1 MFFYRESDNRYIVL
15 PKVCWRLNIR
25 HDSMLL
31 YRYIVQVNIKDKYLI
46 DSTILAEESGSDIN
60 PIQVHVDH
68 DRHRILQNSIYSHN
82 L

>member
-31 YRYIVQVNIKDKYLI
+31 YRYIVQVNIKDKYLKMKELL
-46 DSTILAEESGSDIN
+46 TKMGGGKN
-60 PIQVHVDH
+60 
-68 DRHRILQNSIYSHN
+68 R
-82 L
+82 